1 MWISVCGFLDRPR
14 PLHAW
19 APVTG
24 RSRRAI
30 RPPVPYSCSTPYR
43 RVCHTE
49 RRGYDGILTRR
60 SMYNLPPPSG
70 NNNNNNNQKGDDL
83 QAILVSVLTVGGV
96 VAFFASPLGAIFF
109 AVFNSLVLL
118 AILLPVL
125 GIVGFNLW
133 QYWNTMEA
141 PCPNCGAPARV
152 LKNTGVAP
160 NPSLC
165 LNCGSLV
172 AANVANDGIDAVGNS
187 VNPNDGMVDATS
199 LLDTLFG
206 GTGGLLDTTTTTTT
220 TTTTESTDQRAK
232 KYQRE
237 QTVIDVEVEE
247 EDEEQ
252 ERNSKW
258 RPKPF
263 Q

>member
-1 MWISVCGFLDRPR
+1 
-14 PLHAW
+14 
-19 APVTG
+19 
-24 RSRRAI
+24 
-30 RPPVPYSCSTPYR
+30 
-43 RVCHTE
+43 
-49 RRGYDGILTRR
+49 
-60 SMYNLPPPSG
+60 
-70 NNNNNNNQKGDDL
+70 
-83 QAILVSVLTVGGV
+83 
-96 VAFFASPLGAIFF
+96 
-109 AVFNSLVLL
+109 
-118 AILLPVL
+118 
-125 GIVGFNLW
+125 
-133 QYWNTMEA
+133 
-141 PCPNCGAPARV
+141 
-152 LKNTGVAP
+152 
-160 NPSLC
+160 